1 MDQKGKNIVYDA
13 FISYRRK
20 GGSEKAQL
28 IKSELRQRGIPDER
42 IFLDTHSL
50 HEGNFEEKI
59 RKAISES
66 QNIIVIISQG
76 CFDEVR
82 QTDYW
87 YLEIREAL
95 NQGKNIIPVLFDN
108 ISSFTNLNVPDNIS
122 SLKEKN
128 CVSYQHE
135 YANAA
140 FDKLYTFLGLGVK
153 NPIPH
158 RGILMRYKG
167 CMFSIMLAF
176 IGLVVLVPL
185 GLSVFNNDD
194 PKNPSDII
202 AKKNTTLDN
211 DSNNGIP
218 NKAIINM
225 ESDNNDKQ
233 LVSASEP
240 NKANSRKSASS
251 SSTNPTNDYQLPW
264 AKYNGGLSNN
274 KPEGVGELYI
284 TKHHYLDDIQVSPGE
299 TIKGRFSN
307 GKIVIAV
314 LRKNDGTTIT
324 LREITLTEK

>member
-1 MDQKGKNIVYDA
+1 MEQKGKNTVYDA

-20 GGSEKAQL
+20 GGAEKAQL

-59 RKAISES
+59 RKAISGS

-76 CFDEVR
+76 CFDEER

-95 NQGKNIIPVLFDN
+95 NQEKNIVPILFDN
-108 ISSFTNLNVPDNIS
+108 INSFTNLNVPDSIS

-128 CVSYQHE
+128 CISYQHE

-140 FDKLYTFLGLGVK
+140 FDKLCTFLGLDAN

-158 RGILMRYKG
+158 RGILVRYKG

-176 IGLVVLVPL
+176 IGFVVLVPL
-185 GLSVFNNDD
+185 GLSVYNNSTSQD
-194 PKNPSDII
+194 PSDII
-202 AKKNTTLDN
+202 AKTENTNNNNDN
-211 DSNNGIP
+211 NERPD
-218 NKAIINM
+218 KAIANM
-225 ESDNNDKQ
+225 GNDDYDKQ
-233 LVSASEP
+233 LASANESDTE
-240 NKANSRKSASS
+240 NKKEAASLSSRSS
-251 SSTNPTNDYQLPW
+251 NPFQFSW
-264 AKYNGGLSNN
+264 AKYIGGLVNN
-274 KPEGVGELYI
+274 KPDGVGELYI
-284 TKHHYLDDIQVSPGE
+284 TKHHNLGDIQVSPGE
-299 TIKGRFSN
+299 TIKGRFST

-314 LRKNDGTTIT
+314 LRKKDGTTIT
-324 LREITLTEK
+324 LRDITLTE

>member
-1 MDQKGKNIVYDA
+1 MKQKEENTVYDA

-20 GGSEKAQL
+20 GGAEKAQL
-28 IKSELRQRGIPDER
+28 IKSELRQRGLPDER

-59 RKAISES
+59 RTAISVS

-95 NQGKNIIPVLFDN
+95 NQGKNVIPVLFDN
-108 ISSFTNLNVPDNIS
+108 ISSISNLNVPDEIVG
-122 SLKEKN
+122 LKEKN
-128 CVSYQHE
+128 CISYQHE

-140 FDKLYTFLGLGVK
+140 FDKLYTFLGLGAGQTSPQK
-153 NPIPH
+153 
-158 RGILMRYKG
+158 GCLMKYKG

-176 IGLVVLVPL
+176 VGLIVLVPL

-202 AKKNTTLDN
+202 AKTNTTLDN
-211 DSNNGIP
+211 DSNNGKP

-240 NKANSRKSASS
+240 KKANSRKSASS
-251 SSTNPTNDYQLPW
+251 SSSNPTNDYQLPW

-284 TKHHYLDDIQVSPGE
+284 TKHHNLGEIQVLPGE
-299 TIKGRFSN
+299 IIKGRFAGGN
-307 GKIVIAV
+307 IVIAV

-324 LREITLTEK
+324 LRDITLIE